1 MNAGRFSRF
10 VPSAAR
16 LARTLVTDASQT
28 LQPSVLRPI
37 GSLTRKIAPS
47 AGTKSAL
54 NWPPPQPLKA
64 INPLAPTVQA
74 FVLDFAT
81 SAPQSIAE
89 LPRTVFAAP
98 VRSDII
104 HRVVTYERNLRRQGT
119 HNSRTRSEVRGS
131 TRKIT
136 PQKGL
141 GMARHGTRRAP
152 QYVGGAKA
160 HGPVPRSH
168 AIEIQRKVWLMGLRA
183 VISAKYAQDQLV
195 VVEDFDVA
203 SHRTQD
209 LRRTLVQNAWMPT
222 AGDANVL
229 MMPLMDKEL
238 PEGLRNLELA
248 SRNLPGVYEILRHD
262 YLIID
267 RKALELLQ
275 STLLPL

>member
-81 SAPQSIAE
+81 SAPQSIVE

-195 VVEDFDVA
+195 VVEDFD
-203 SHRTQD
+203 
-209 LRRTLVQNAWMPT
+209 
-222 AGDANVL
+222 
-229 MMPLMDKEL
+229 
-238 PEGLRNLELA
+238 
-248 SRNLPGVYEILRHD
+248 
-262 YLIID
+262 
-267 RKALELLQ
+267 
-275 STLLPL
+275 